1 MYLYLYVIKEP
12 QWLKTTL
19 FFFNFRQPT
28 LPVITTMVVLELHWH
43 GFILRV
49 VTVQGKVINLCT
61 VDDDRLENLDYQA
74 IITARRLLIF
84 QEMGIVL
91 EIVTVVRMVTLVGM
105 VTILEMVIVL

>member
-1 MYLYLYVIKEP
+1 
-12 QWLKTTL
+12 
-19 FFFNFRQPT
+19 
-28 LPVITTMVVLELHWH
+28 MVVLELHWH

-61 VDDDRLENLDYQA
+61 VTVDDDRLENLDYQV
-74 IITARRLLIF
+74 IVTARRLLIF

-91 EIVTVVRMVTLVGM
+91 EIVTVLRMVTLVGM